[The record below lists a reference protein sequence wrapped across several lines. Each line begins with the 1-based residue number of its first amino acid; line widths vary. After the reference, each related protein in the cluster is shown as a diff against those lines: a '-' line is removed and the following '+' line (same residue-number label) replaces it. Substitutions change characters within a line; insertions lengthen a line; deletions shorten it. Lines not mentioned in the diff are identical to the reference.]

1 VKGLSIIALVL
12 VFFALLFFTVAICPA
27 LISAPIRALCGI
39 QIAPSFDDHQD
50 SFSAGEM
57 GD

>member
-1 VKGLSIIALVL
+1 MIALVL
-12 VFFALLFFTVAICPA
+12 VFFALLFFTVAICPV